1 MGSQGPGRK
10 RTPSKNGLTA
20 EEDALNV
27 IAKEAEARLASKR
40 AARAEAREIRM
51 RELERQQKEIY
62 QVQKKYYGL
71 DNLDNKWG
79 DIEQWMEDSEQYTRV
94 SRRHASVSD
103 DEERMSV
110 GSRSNIRLD
119 LDEAGAYGV
128 LPQASSYHSHKKS
141 KKKKKHSSKTSN
153 GYDDDLGTLSN
164 RSSRLSDESKMSRSS
179 KHDRQSGSVYEDS
192 LYSGSRRSSARA
204 SSEYSGFLGSSSRT
218 SSRANSACGSP
229 VEDCSS
235 SVASFMRSSASI
247 SGLSRDLDRV
257 VIPDLPNVNGR
268 LSMADDRLERDYLEK
283 GSSRASTISGATLT
297 SLGGTSS
304 RRGSGDTSISADTEA
319 SIREIKEIHE
329 LKDQIQ
335 DVEAKHMQN
344 LKELKDSLLEV
355 EEKYRKA
362 MVSNAQL
369 DNEKTNMMYEVDT
382 LKDSLMELE
391 EMLFETRRELEEKCK
406 DLEREK
412 HAHSILQFQFSELKE
427 TLKQSEELLTALER
441 QKEFS
446 DAIRN
451 ERDELRDE
459 VVQLKDILKKHG
471 IVLGPDS
478 ATSGGGETEDEAG
491 KADQNSQTAS
501 AEIRE
506 GSSVLGTHQ
515 LKVCKDQQQKDL
527 DDGVPGNQQFSH
539 APFSS
544 TNAPLEANE
553 NGDLGDQMN
562 RGVEQLEN
570 RPEELPSS
578 VGDDELTATRPKEEI
593 KSEVHIPED
602 SRGNTVEVEC
612 IDHKDGH
619 LETDQQESE
628 CVKPSQV
635 IKEETV
641 VIHDEPDQPGEAVL
655 DDKLE
660 PVESSQTEKLAKTQ
674 GASASNK
681 KKKKKKKNKQK
692 QKPSD
697 KQENDTKIDDKTETV
712 CSEDNPNQKTEGDLE
727 GNHQEPL
734 GNDISETTMNTDVPH
749 DAKRTSELDD
759 IKTTSTNINADDVQ
773 DTILLVTDE
782 ADLAGISKT
791 ISHFDCPESSNGI
804 LSDDLSSNVISNP
817 SNIIDEH
824 TEDSTNPDSEAVVF
838 SCELVSSETET
849 SLPHEPSA
857 QSMDAVEGGVGSTSC
872 SENIEKSLSVDMKEV
887 KSHLNCEVEE
897 QEENVQNIDLD
908 GTTNPED
915 QDDSAHP
922 SSSVMEKVGNE
933 AERVIQE
940 QLIDKPMEN
949 QLQDGI
955 GAELDLEEVERRD
968 KLDKE
973 NLKAPTEK
981 VFDTQDSIGSELN
994 QEEGERQDGL
1004 DKENLN
1010 MPTEKVS
1017 DTQDSIGAELNQ
1029 EEGERQDNLDKE
1041 NLNMP
1046 TEKVSYTRDSVG
1058 AELYQEE
1065 FERRDELDKGNLK
1078 APTEK
1083 VFDTQDSIGA
1093 ELDQGEV
1100 ERQDDLDKENLKAPT
1115 EKVSDTQDSIEA
1127 ELDQEEVER
1136 QDDLDKEYLK
1146 APTEKVSD
1154 TQESIGAELDQ
1165 EEVERQDELDKE
1177 NLKAPTEKVSDTQD
1191 SIEAELD
1198 QEEVERQDEL
1208 DKENLKAP
1216 IEKVSDTQDSIK
1228 AELDQEEVERQD
1240 DLDKENLKA
1249 PTEKVSDGSHVDNTP
1264 LIETQ
1269 VQVVHEDHLSPNEAI
1284 KESVGE
1290 SDSSEQEP
1298 KVEKDE
1304 EDRSIQNQL
1313 EVQLP
1318 EDGED
1323 LLVKSDVA
1331 AQELKEEDEEEE
1343 DEGESFD
1350 FDEMDL
1356 EASSDAPLKNFL
1368 DQPKEEETLFK
1379 DDVQEASQENQSNVT
1394 DEDQIQKE
1402 HLELADQESKPKEQK
1417 DDGQDTENPQ
1427 TTTVIKGCLTEE
1439 SQISSEVKPND
1450 QQHDTSGN
1458 KEDAFEEHQQASE
1471 NVTLSEGVNLI
1482 SEMEKRN
1489 VGQEIN
1495 SSIQHDNKVSSISG
1509 DQEVEKETTERNKE
1523 DERKESKKSGKGK
1536 GKGKGKEEC
1545 KMS

>member
-27 IAKEAEARLASKR
+27 IAKEAEARLAAKR
-40 AARAEAREIRM
+40 AARTEAREIRM

-79 DIEQWMEDSEQYTRV
+79 DIEQWMEDSERYTRV

-110 GSRSNIRLD
+110 GSRSKIQLD
-119 LDEAGAYGV
+119 LDVAGAYSG
-128 LPQASSYHSHKKS
+128 LPQASSCQSHKKS

-153 GYDDDLGTLSN
+153 GYDDDLSTLSS

-179 KHDRQSGSVYEDS
+179 RIDQQSNACYSSELYSSSNYSSKHQAPSYNGYQGSVYEDS

-218 SSRANSACGSP
+218 SSRANSVCGSP

-235 SVASFMRSSASI
+235 SVASFMRSTASI

-268 LSMADDRLERDYLEK
+268 LSMVDDRLERDYLEK
-283 GSSRASTISGATLT
+283 GSSLASTISGATLT

-344 LKELKDSLLEV
+344 LKELKDSLLEM

-412 HAHSILQFQFSELKE
+412 HAHSILQFQFNELKE
-427 TLKQSEELLTALER
+427 TLKQSEELLTEIRQLRLKQDGYFREISDLQETIEWKNKKIGALER

-471 IVLGPDS
+471 IVLGPDL
-478 ATSGGGETEDEAG
+478 ATNGETGEEVG

-539 APFSS
+539 SQFSS
-544 TNAPLEANE
+544 SNTPLEASME
-553 NGDLGDQMN
+553 NGELGDQIIQ
-562 RGVEQLEN
+562 GVEQLEN
-570 RPEELPSS
+570 RPEEPPSS
-578 VGDDELTATRPKEEI
+578 DDDELTATRPKEEI
-593 KSEVHIPED
+593 KSEEHIPED
-602 SRGNTVEVEC
+602 SRGNTVELGCKV
-612 IDHKDGH
+612 HKDGH
-619 LETDQQESE
+619 LETDQQERE

-635 IKEETV
+635 IKEETTSESV
-641 VIHDEPDQPGEAVL
+641 SGSVHDETDKPGETVL
-655 DDKLE
+655 DDKLKEE

-674 GASASNK
+674 GVSASNK

-692 QKPSD
+692 QKQSD
-697 KQENDTKIDDKTETV
+697 KQESDTKIDDKNETG
-712 CSEDNPNQKTEGDLE
+712 CSEDNTNQKMEGDLE
-727 GNHQEPL
+727 GNHQHPL
-734 GNDISETTMNTDVPH
+734 GNDKSETTMNTDVPH
-749 DAKRTSELDD
+749 DAKRTSELDG
-759 IKTTSTNINADDVQ
+759 IETTSTNINADDAQ
-773 DTILLVTDE
+773 DKIMLVTDE
-782 ADLAGISKT
+782 ADLAEISKT
-791 ISHFDCPESSNGI
+791 ISNFDCPESGNSVI
-804 LSDDLSSNVISNP
+804 SDDLSNNIILNP
-817 SNIIDEH
+817 TNIIDEH
-824 TEDSTNPDSEAVVF
+824 TEDSTNPDSEAVIF
-838 SCELVSSETET
+838 SCELVSSETKT

-857 QSMDAVEGGVGSTSC
+857 QSMDAVEGGVESTSS
-872 SENIEKSLSVDMKEV
+872 SENIELKSLKSASVDIKEV
-887 KSHLNCEVEE
+887 ESHLNCEIE
-897 QEENVQNIDLD
+897 QEEKLLNVDLD
-908 GTTNPED
+908 GTTNPEN
-915 QDDSAHP
+915 QDGSAHP
-922 SSSVMEKVGNE
+922 TSPVMEKAENE

-940 QLIDKPMEN
+940 QPVDQLMES
-949 QLQDGI
+949 QLQD
-955 GAELDLEEVERRD
+955 
-968 KLDKE
+968 
-973 NLKAPTEK
+973 
-981 VFDTQDSIGSELN
+981 
-994 QEEGERQDGL
+994 
-1004 DKENLN
+1004 
-1010 MPTEKVS
+1010 
-1017 DTQDSIGAELNQ
+1017 
-1029 EEGERQDNLDKE
+1029 
-1041 NLNMP
+1041 
-1046 TEKVSYTRDSVG
+1046 
-1058 AELYQEE
+1058 
-1065 FERRDELDKGNLK
+1065 
-1078 APTEK
+1078 
-1083 VFDTQDSIGA
+1083 
-1093 ELDQGEV
+1093 
-1100 ERQDDLDKENLKAPT
+1100 
-1115 EKVSDTQDSIEA
+1115 
-1127 ELDQEEVER
+1127 
-1136 QDDLDKEYLK
+1136 
-1146 APTEKVSD
+1146 
-1154 TQESIGAELDQ
+1154 SIGAELDQ
-1165 EEVERQDELDKE
+1165 EEVETQDGLDKE
-1177 NLKAPTEKVSDTQD
+1177 NLKVPTEIVF
-1191 SIEAELD
+1191 
-1198 QEEVERQDEL
+1198 
-1208 DKENLKAP
+1208 
-1216 IEKVSDTQDSIK
+1216 
-1228 AELDQEEVERQD
+1228 
-1240 DLDKENLKA
+1240 
-1249 PTEKVSDGSHVDNTP
+1249 DGSHVDNTP

-1269 VQVVHEDHLSPNEAI
+1269 VQVVHEDHLSANEAI
-1284 KESVGE
+1284 QETVGE
-1290 SDSSEQEP
+1290 SDASDQKP

-1304 EDRSIQNQL
+1304 EERSIQNQVTL

-1318 EDGED
+1318 EDEED

-1331 AQELKEEDEEEE
+1331 AQELKEGDEE
-1343 DEGESFD
+1343 DDGESFD

-1356 EASSDAPLKNFL
+1356 ETSSDAPLKNFL
-1368 DQPKEEETLFK
+1368 DQPNEEVTLLKEN
-1379 DDVQEASQENQSNVT
+1379 VQEASQEHQSNVT
-1394 DEDQIQKE
+1394 DEDQTQEDE

-1427 TTTVIKGCLTEE
+1427 TTTDVEGCLTED
-1439 SQISSEVKPND
+1439 SQINSEVRPND
-1450 QQHDTSGN
+1450 QQHDITGI
-1458 KEDAFEEHQQASE
+1458 KEDAFEEHRQASE
-1471 NVTLSEGVNLI
+1471 DVTLNEGVNLI
-1482 SEMEKRN
+1482 SEMETRN
-1489 VGQEIN
+1489 VGQEVKSTIHHEKKASN
-1495 SSIQHDNKVSSISG
+1495 ISG
-1509 DQEVEKETTERNKE
+1509 DQDVEKETAESNRE

-1536 GKGKGKEEC
+1536 GKGKDDC

>member
-1 MGSQGPGRK
+1 MGSQGPGRR
-10 RTPSKNGLTA
+10 RTPSKNGLTG

-27 IAKEAEARLASKR
+27 IAKEAEARLAAKR

-51 RELERQQKEIY
+51 RELERQQKE
-62 QVQKKYYGL
+62 
-71 DNLDNKWG
+71 
-79 DIEQWMEDSEQYTRV
+79 
-94 SRRHASVSD
+94 VSD
-103 DEERMSV
+103 DEEQMSV

-119 LDEAGAYGV
+119 LDAAGAYGV
-128 LPQASSYHSHKKS
+128 LPQASSYHKKS
-141 KKKKKHSSKTSN
+141 KKKKKHSSKSSN
-153 GYDDDLGTLSN
+153 GYDDDLSTVSS
-164 RSSRLSDESKMSRSS
+164 RSSRLSDESKISRSS
-179 KHDRQSGSVYEDS
+179 RLDQQSKACHSSELYSSSSYSSKHQAPSYNRCQSSLLHSRKHRGSVYEDS
-192 LYSGSRRSSARA
+192 LYSGSRRPSARA
-204 SSEYSGFLGSSSRT
+204 SSEYGGFPGSSSRT

-247 SGLSRDLDRV
+247 SGLSRDLDHV

-304 RRGSGDTSISADTEA
+304 RRGSGDTAITADTEA

-427 TLKQSEELLTALER
+427 TLKQSEELLTEIRQLRLKQDGNVREISDLQETIEWKNKKIGALER

-471 IVLGPDS
+471 IVLGLDL
-478 ATSGGGETEDEAG
+478 ATNGETDEVG

-527 DDGVPGNQQFSH
+527 DDGVPGNQQIS
-539 APFSS
+539 AELSS

-553 NGDLGDQMN
+553 IGDLGDQMN
-562 RGVEQLEN
+562 QGVEQLEN
-570 RPEELPSS
+570 RPKEPPSS
-578 VGDDELTATRPKEEI
+578 VGDDELTATRPTEQI
-593 KSEVHIPED
+593 KSEAHIPED
-602 SRGNTVEVEC
+602 SRANTEELEC
-612 IDHKDGH
+612 IVHKDGH

-628 CVKPSQV
+628 CVKLSQV
-635 IKEETV
+635 IKEETPLESV
-641 VIHDEPDQPGEAVL
+641 SGSVHDEPDKPGQPVL
-655 DDKLE
+655 DDELKEE
-660 PVESSQTEKLAKTQ
+660 PAKSSQTEKLAKTQ

-681 KKKKKKKNKQK
+681 KKKRKKKNKQK
-692 QKPSD
+692 QKQSD
-697 KQENDTKIDDKTETV
+697 KQEIDTKIDDKTKTV

-727 GNHQEPL
+727 GNNQEPL
-734 GNDISETTMNTDVPH
+734 GNDVSQTTMNTDVPP
-749 DAKRTSELDD
+749 DAKRTSELDG
-759 IKTTSTNINADDVQ
+759 IKTTSANIHADEIQ
-773 DTILLVTDE
+773 DKIRLVTDE

-791 ISHFDCPESSNGI
+791 ISNFDCPESSNGI
-804 LSDDLSSNVISNP
+804 ISDDLSSKVISNP
-817 SNIIDEH
+817 ANIIERH
-824 TEDSTNPDSEAVVF
+824 TEDSTNPDSEAVDF

-849 SLPHEPSA
+849 SLPREPAA
-857 QSMDAVEGGVGSTSC
+857 QSMDAGEGGVESISC
-872 SENIEKSLSVDMKEV
+872 SENIERSSSIDMKEV

-897 QEENVQNIDLD
+897 QEVNVQNTDID
-908 GTTNPED
+908 GTTNPEY

-922 SSSVMEKVGNE
+922 SSSVKEKVENE

-940 QLIDKPMEN
+940 PSIDQPMEN
-949 QLQDGI
+949 QLQDSI
-955 GAELDLEEVERRD
+955 GAELEQEEVERR
-968 KLDKE
+968 
-973 NLKAPTEK
+973 
-981 VFDTQDSIGSELN
+981 
-994 QEEGERQDGL
+994 
-1004 DKENLN
+1004 
-1010 MPTEKVS
+1010 
-1017 DTQDSIGAELNQ
+1017 
-1029 EEGERQDNLDKE
+1029 
-1041 NLNMP
+1041 
-1046 TEKVSYTRDSVG
+1046 
-1058 AELYQEE
+1058 
-1065 FERRDELDKGNLK
+1065 
-1078 APTEK
+1078 
-1083 VFDTQDSIGA
+1083 
-1093 ELDQGEV
+1093 
-1100 ERQDDLDKENLKAPT
+1100 DDLDKENLKAPT
-1115 EKVSDTQDSIEA
+1115 EKVSDTQ
-1127 ELDQEEVER
+1127 
-1136 QDDLDKEYLK
+1136 
-1146 APTEKVSD
+1146 
-1154 TQESIGAELDQ
+1154 ESI
-1165 EEVERQDELDKE
+1165 
-1177 NLKAPTEKVSDTQD
+1177 VSG
-1191 SIEAELD
+1191 
-1198 QEEVERQDEL
+1198 
-1208 DKENLKAP
+1208 
-1216 IEKVSDTQDSIK
+1216 
-1228 AELDQEEVERQD
+1228 LDQEEVERQD
-1240 DLDKENLKA
+1240 DLDKENLNM
-1249 PTEKVSDGSHVDNTP
+1249 PTEKVSDTQESIGSGLDQEEVERRDDLDKENLRVPTENITDGSHGDNTP

-1269 VQVVHEDHLSPNEAI
+1269 VQVVHEDHSSPNEAI

-1290 SDSSEQEP
+1290 SDSSDQEP
-1298 KVEKDE
+1298 KVGKDE
-1304 EDRSIQNQL
+1304 EERSIQNQL
-1313 EVQLP
+1313 KVQLSK
-1318 EDGED
+1318 DGED

-1331 AQELKEEDEEEE
+1331 AQELIEEEEE

-1356 EASSDAPLKNFL
+1356 EASSDAPLKNVL
-1368 DQPKEEETLFK
+1368 DQPTEEGTLFK
-1379 DDVQEASQENQSNVT
+1379 DDVQEAKQEFQSNVT
-1394 DEDQIQKE
+1394 NEDQTQKE
-1402 HLELADQESKPKEQK
+1402 HLELADQESKSKEQK

-1427 TTTVIKGCLTEE
+1427 TTTVIQGCLTED
-1439 SQISSEVKPND
+1439 SKISSEVKPND
-1450 QQHDTSGN
+1450 QQHETSGN
-1458 KEDAFEEHQQASE
+1458 KDAFEEHQQASE
-1471 NVTLSEGVNLI
+1471 NVTLSKGVNLI

-1495 SSIQHDNKVSSISG
+1495 SSIQHGNKVSSISG
-1509 DQEVEKETTERNKE
+1509 DLEVEKETTERNKAH
-1523 DERKESKKSGKGK
+1523 ERKESKKSGKGK

>member
-1 MGSQGPGRK
+1 MGSQGPGRR
-10 RTPSKNGLTA
+10 RTPSKNGLTG

-27 IAKEAEARLASKR
+27 IAKEAEARLAAKR

-79 DIEQWMEDSEQYTRV
+79 DIEQWMEDSERYTRV

-103 DEERMSV
+103 DEEQMSV

-119 LDEAGAYGV
+119 LDAAGAYGV
-128 LPQASSYHSHKKS
+128 LPQASSYHKKS
-141 KKKKKHSSKTSN
+141 KKKKKHSSKSSN
-153 GYDDDLGTLSN
+153 GYDDDLSTVSS
-164 RSSRLSDESKMSRSS
+164 RSSRLSDESKISRSS
-179 KHDRQSGSVYEDS
+179 RLDQQSKACHSSELYSSSSYSSKHQAPSYNRCQSSLLHSRKHRGSVYEDS
-192 LYSGSRRSSARA
+192 LYSGSRRPSARA
-204 SSEYSGFLGSSSRT
+204 SSEYGGFPGSSSRT

-229 VEDCSS
+229 V
-235 SVASFMRSSASI
+235 
-247 SGLSRDLDRV
+247 
-257 VIPDLPNVNGR
+257 
-268 LSMADDRLERDYLEK
+268 ADDRLERDYLEK

-304 RRGSGDTSISADTEA
+304 RRGSGDTAITADTEA

-427 TLKQSEELLTALER
+427 TLKQSEELLTEIRQLRLKQDGNVREISDLQETIEWKNKKIGALER

-471 IVLGPDS
+471 IVLGLDL
-478 ATSGGGETEDEAG
+478 ATNGETDEVG

-527 DDGVPGNQQFSH
+527 DDGVPGNQQIS
-539 APFSS
+539 AELSS

-553 NGDLGDQMN
+553 IGDLGDQMN
-562 RGVEQLEN
+562 QGVEQLEN
-570 RPEELPSS
+570 RPKEPPSS
-578 VGDDELTATRPKEEI
+578 VGDDELTATRPTEQI
-593 KSEVHIPED
+593 KSEAHIPED
-602 SRGNTVEVEC
+602 SRANTEELEC
-612 IDHKDGH
+612 IVHKDGH

-628 CVKPSQV
+628 CVKLSQV
-635 IKEETV
+635 IKEETPLESV
-641 VIHDEPDQPGEAVL
+641 SGSVHDEPDKPGQPVL
-655 DDKLE
+655 DDELKEE
-660 PVESSQTEKLAKTQ
+660 PAKSSQTEKLAKTQ

-681 KKKKKKKNKQK
+681 KKKRKKKNKQK
-692 QKPSD
+692 QKQSD
-697 KQENDTKIDDKTETV
+697 KQEIDTKIDDKTKTV

-727 GNHQEPL
+727 GNNQEPL
-734 GNDISETTMNTDVPH
+734 GNDVSQTTMNTDVPP
-749 DAKRTSELDD
+749 DAKRTSELDG
-759 IKTTSTNINADDVQ
+759 IKTTSANIHADEIQ
-773 DTILLVTDE
+773 DKIRLVTDE

-791 ISHFDCPESSNGI
+791 ISNFDCPESSNGI
-804 LSDDLSSNVISNP
+804 ISDDLSSKVISNP
-817 SNIIDEH
+817 ANIIERH
-824 TEDSTNPDSEAVVF
+824 TEDSTNPDSEAVDF

-849 SLPHEPSA
+849 SLPREPAA
-857 QSMDAVEGGVGSTSC
+857 QSMDAGEGGVESISC
-872 SENIEKSLSVDMKEV
+872 SENIERSSSIDMKEV

-897 QEENVQNIDLD
+897 QEVNVQNTDID
-908 GTTNPED
+908 GTTNPEY

-922 SSSVMEKVGNE
+922 SSSVKEKVENE

-940 QLIDKPMEN
+940 PSIDQPMEN
-949 QLQDGI
+949 QLQDSI
-955 GAELDLEEVERRD
+955 GAELEQEEVERR
-968 KLDKE
+968 
-973 NLKAPTEK
+973 
-981 VFDTQDSIGSELN
+981 
-994 QEEGERQDGL
+994 
-1004 DKENLN
+1004 
-1010 MPTEKVS
+1010 
-1017 DTQDSIGAELNQ
+1017 
-1029 EEGERQDNLDKE
+1029 
-1041 NLNMP
+1041 
-1046 TEKVSYTRDSVG
+1046 
-1058 AELYQEE
+1058 
-1065 FERRDELDKGNLK
+1065 
-1078 APTEK
+1078 
-1083 VFDTQDSIGA
+1083 
-1093 ELDQGEV
+1093 
-1100 ERQDDLDKENLKAPT
+1100 DDLDKENLKAPT
-1115 EKVSDTQDSIEA
+1115 EKVSDTQ
-1127 ELDQEEVER
+1127 
-1136 QDDLDKEYLK
+1136 
-1146 APTEKVSD
+1146 
-1154 TQESIGAELDQ
+1154 ESI
-1165 EEVERQDELDKE
+1165 
-1177 NLKAPTEKVSDTQD
+1177 VSG
-1191 SIEAELD
+1191 
-1198 QEEVERQDEL
+1198 
-1208 DKENLKAP
+1208 
-1216 IEKVSDTQDSIK
+1216 
-1228 AELDQEEVERQD
+1228 LDQEEVERQD
-1240 DLDKENLKA
+1240 DLDKENLNM
-1249 PTEKVSDGSHVDNTP
+1249 PTEKVSDTQESIGSGLDQEEVERRDDLDKENLRVPTENITDGSHGDNTP

-1269 VQVVHEDHLSPNEAI
+1269 VQVVHEDHSSPNEAI

-1290 SDSSEQEP
+1290 SDSSDQEP
-1298 KVEKDE
+1298 KVGKDE
-1304 EDRSIQNQL
+1304 EERSIQNQL
-1313 EVQLP
+1313 KVQLSK
-1318 EDGED
+1318 DGED

-1331 AQELKEEDEEEE
+1331 AQELIEEEEE

-1356 EASSDAPLKNFL
+1356 EASSDAPLKNVL
-1368 DQPKEEETLFK
+1368 DQPTEEGTLFK
-1379 DDVQEASQENQSNVT
+1379 DDVQEAKQEFQSNVT
-1394 DEDQIQKE
+1394 NEDQTQKE
-1402 HLELADQESKPKEQK
+1402 HLELADQESKSKEQK

-1427 TTTVIKGCLTEE
+1427 TTTVIQGCLTED
-1439 SQISSEVKPND
+1439 SKISSEVKPND
-1450 QQHDTSGN
+1450 QQHETSGN
-1458 KEDAFEEHQQASE
+1458 KDAFEEHQQASE
-1471 NVTLSEGVNLI
+1471 NVTLSKGVNLI

-1495 SSIQHDNKVSSISG
+1495 SSIQHGNKVSSISG
-1509 DQEVEKETTERNKE
+1509 DLEVEKETTERNKAH
-1523 DERKESKKSGKGK
+1523 ERKESKKSGKGK

>member
-1 MGSQGPGRK
+1 MGSQGPGRR
-10 RTPSKNGLTA
+10 RTPSKNGLTG

-27 IAKEAEARLASKR
+27 IAKEAEARLAAKR

-79 DIEQWMEDSEQYTRV
+79 DIEQWMEDSERYTRV

-103 DEERMSV
+103 DEEQMSV

-119 LDEAGAYGV
+119 LDAAGAYGV
-128 LPQASSYHSHKKS
+128 
-141 KKKKKHSSKTSN
+141 
-153 GYDDDLGTLSN
+153 
-164 RSSRLSDESKMSRSS
+164 
-179 KHDRQSGSVYEDS
+179 
-192 LYSGSRRSSARA
+192 
-204 SSEYSGFLGSSSRT
+204 
-218 SSRANSACGSP
+218 
-229 VEDCSS
+229 
-235 SVASFMRSSASI
+235 
-247 SGLSRDLDRV
+247 
-257 VIPDLPNVNGR
+257 
-268 LSMADDRLERDYLEK
+268 ADDRLERDYLEK

-304 RRGSGDTSISADTEA
+304 RRGSGDTAITADTEA

-427 TLKQSEELLTALER
+427 TLKQSEELLTEIRQLRLKQDGNVREISDLQETIEWKNKKIGALER

-471 IVLGPDS
+471 IVLGLDL
-478 ATSGGGETEDEAG
+478 ATNGETDEVG

-527 DDGVPGNQQFSH
+527 DDGVPGNQQIS
-539 APFSS
+539 AELSS

-553 NGDLGDQMN
+553 IGDLGDQMN
-562 RGVEQLEN
+562 QGVEQLEN
-570 RPEELPSS
+570 RPKEPPSS
-578 VGDDELTATRPKEEI
+578 VGDDELTATRPTEQI
-593 KSEVHIPED
+593 KSEAHIPED
-602 SRGNTVEVEC
+602 SRANTEELEC
-612 IDHKDGH
+612 IVHKDGH

-628 CVKPSQV
+628 CVKLSQV
-635 IKEETV
+635 IKEETPLESV
-641 VIHDEPDQPGEAVL
+641 SGSVHDEPDKPGQPVL
-655 DDKLE
+655 DDELKEE
-660 PVESSQTEKLAKTQ
+660 PAKSSQTEKLAKTQ

-681 KKKKKKKNKQK
+681 KKKRKKKNKQK
-692 QKPSD
+692 QKQSD
-697 KQENDTKIDDKTETV
+697 KQEIDTKIDDKTKTV

-727 GNHQEPL
+727 GNNQEPL
-734 GNDISETTMNTDVPH
+734 GNDVSQTTMNTDVPP
-749 DAKRTSELDD
+749 DAKRTSELDG
-759 IKTTSTNINADDVQ
+759 IKTTSANIHADEIQ
-773 DTILLVTDE
+773 DKIRLVTDE

-791 ISHFDCPESSNGI
+791 ISNFDCPESSNGI
-804 LSDDLSSNVISNP
+804 ISDDLSSKVISNP
-817 SNIIDEH
+817 ANIIERH
-824 TEDSTNPDSEAVVF
+824 TEDSTNPDSEAVDF

-849 SLPHEPSA
+849 SLPREPAA
-857 QSMDAVEGGVGSTSC
+857 QSMDAGEGGVESISC
-872 SENIEKSLSVDMKEV
+872 SENIERSSSIDMKEV

-897 QEENVQNIDLD
+897 QEVNVQNTDID
-908 GTTNPED
+908 GTTNPEY

-922 SSSVMEKVGNE
+922 SSSVKEKVENE

-940 QLIDKPMEN
+940 PSIDQPMEN
-949 QLQDGI
+949 QLQDSI
-955 GAELDLEEVERRD
+955 GAELEQEEVERR
-968 KLDKE
+968 
-973 NLKAPTEK
+973 
-981 VFDTQDSIGSELN
+981 
-994 QEEGERQDGL
+994 
-1004 DKENLN
+1004 
-1010 MPTEKVS
+1010 
-1017 DTQDSIGAELNQ
+1017 
-1029 EEGERQDNLDKE
+1029 
-1041 NLNMP
+1041 
-1046 TEKVSYTRDSVG
+1046 
-1058 AELYQEE
+1058 
-1065 FERRDELDKGNLK
+1065 
-1078 APTEK
+1078 
-1083 VFDTQDSIGA
+1083 
-1093 ELDQGEV
+1093 
-1100 ERQDDLDKENLKAPT
+1100 DDLDKENLKAPT
-1115 EKVSDTQDSIEA
+1115 EKVSDTQ
-1127 ELDQEEVER
+1127 
-1136 QDDLDKEYLK
+1136 
-1146 APTEKVSD
+1146 
-1154 TQESIGAELDQ
+1154 ESI
-1165 EEVERQDELDKE
+1165 
-1177 NLKAPTEKVSDTQD
+1177 VSG
-1191 SIEAELD
+1191 
-1198 QEEVERQDEL
+1198 
-1208 DKENLKAP
+1208 
-1216 IEKVSDTQDSIK
+1216 
-1228 AELDQEEVERQD
+1228 LDQEEVERQD
-1240 DLDKENLKA
+1240 DLDKENLNM
-1249 PTEKVSDGSHVDNTP
+1249 PTEKVSDTQESIGSGLDQEEVERRDDLDKENLRVPTENITDGSHGDNTP

-1269 VQVVHEDHLSPNEAI
+1269 VQVVHEDHSSPNEAI

-1290 SDSSEQEP
+1290 SDSSDQEP
-1298 KVEKDE
+1298 KVGKDE
-1304 EDRSIQNQL
+1304 EERSIQNQL
-1313 EVQLP
+1313 KVQLSK
-1318 EDGED
+1318 DGED

-1331 AQELKEEDEEEE
+1331 AQELIEEEEE

-1356 EASSDAPLKNFL
+1356 EASSDAPLKNVL
-1368 DQPKEEETLFK
+1368 DQPTEEGTLFK
-1379 DDVQEASQENQSNVT
+1379 DDVQEAKQEFQSNVT
-1394 DEDQIQKE
+1394 NEDQTQKE
-1402 HLELADQESKPKEQK
+1402 HLELADQESKSKEQK

-1427 TTTVIKGCLTEE
+1427 TTTVIQGCLTED
-1439 SQISSEVKPND
+1439 SKISSEVKPND
-1450 QQHDTSGN
+1450 QQHETSGN
-1458 KEDAFEEHQQASE
+1458 KDAFEEHQQASE
-1471 NVTLSEGVNLI
+1471 NVTLSKGVNLI

-1495 SSIQHDNKVSSISG
+1495 SSIQHGNKVSSISG
-1509 DQEVEKETTERNKE
+1509 DLEVEKETTERNKAH
-1523 DERKESKKSGKGK
+1523 ERKESKKSGKGK

>member
-27 IAKEAEARLASKR
+27 IAKEAEARLAAKR

-51 RELERQQKEIY
+51 KELERQQKEIY

-79 DIEQWMEDSEQYTRV
+79 DIEQWMEDSERYTRV

-119 LDEAGAYGV
+119 LDAAGAYGG
-128 LPQASSYHSHKKS
+128 LPQVSSYNSHKKS

-153 GYDDDLGTLSN
+153 GYDDDLSTLSS

-179 KHDRQSGSVYEDS
+179 RLDRQSGSVYEDS
-192 LYSGSRRSSARA
+192 FYSGSRRSSARA

-247 SGLSRDLDRV
+247 SGLSRDLERV

-283 GSSRASTISGATLT
+283 GSSRASTISGTTLT

-319 SIREIKEIHE
+319 SLREIKEIHE

-427 TLKQSEELLTALER
+427 TLKQSEELLTEIRQLRLKQDGYDREISDLQETIEWKNKKIGALER

-471 IVLGPDS
+471 IVLGPDL
-478 ATSGGGETEDEAG
+478 ATNGETEEEVG

-527 DDGVPGNQQFSH
+527 DDAVPGNQQFSN

-544 TNAPLEANE
+544 TSTPLEANE

-562 RGVEQLEN
+562 QGVKLHEN
-570 RPEELPSS
+570 KPAVHSNS
-578 VGDDELTATRPKEEI
+578 VGNDELTAARTNEEI
-593 KSEVHIPED
+593 KSEVHKPED
-602 SRGNTVEVEC
+602 SRDNTVELKC
-612 IDHKDGH
+612 IVHKDGL
-619 LETDQQESE
+619 LETDQQDSE
-628 CVKPSQV
+628 CVKTSQD
-635 IKEETV
+635 IKEDFV
-641 VIHDEPDQPGEAVL
+641 SGSVHDEPDKPIGTVL
-655 DDKLE
+655 DDKLKEE
-660 PVESSQTEKLAKTQ
+660 PVDSSQTEKLAKTQ

-681 KKKKKKKNKQK
+681 KKKKKKKNKPKHK
-692 QKPSD
+692 QSD
-697 KQENDTKIDDKTETV
+697 KQENDTQIDDKNETV
-712 CSEDNPNQKTEGDLE
+712 CNEDKPNQKMESDLE
-727 GNHQEPL
+727 GNHQKPL
-734 GNDISETTMNTDVPH
+734 GNDISKPTMNTDVIH
-749 DAKRTSELDD
+749 DVKGTSELGGFE
-759 IKTTSTNINADDVQ
+759 TSININADDVK
-773 DTILLVTDE
+773 DKILLVTDE
-782 ADLAGISKT
+782 TDLSGISKT
-791 ISHFDCPESSNGI
+791 ISNFGCPESSNGVS
-804 LSDDLSSNVISNP
+804 SDDLSSNVISNP
-817 SNIIDEH
+817 ANIIDEH
-824 TEDSTNPDSEAVVF
+824 NEDSTNPDSVSVVCG
-838 SCELVSSETET
+838 CELVSSEMVT
-849 SLPHEPSA
+849 SLPHEPAA
-857 QSMDAVEGGVGSTSC
+857 QSIDAVEGVVECISS
-872 SENIEKSLSVDMKEV
+872 SENIEKSSSVNEKEN
-887 KSHLNCEVEE
+887 LNCELEE
-897 QEENVQNIDLD
+897 QEEKVQNADQD
-908 GTTNPED
+908 ESTNLED
-915 QDDSAHP
+915 QDDSAHSTSP
-922 SSSVMEKVGNE
+922 VMEEEENE
-933 AERVIQE
+933 AERVILE
-940 QLIDKPMEN
+940 QPIDQPMEN
-949 QLQDGI
+949 QLQD
-955 GAELDLEEVERRD
+955 
-968 KLDKE
+968 
-973 NLKAPTEK
+973 T
-981 VFDTQDSIGSELN
+981 
-994 QEEGERQDGL
+994 
-1004 DKENLN
+1004 
-1010 MPTEKVS
+1010 
-1017 DTQDSIGAELNQ
+1017 
-1029 EEGERQDNLDKE
+1029 
-1041 NLNMP
+1041 
-1046 TEKVSYTRDSVG
+1046 
-1058 AELYQEE
+1058 
-1065 FERRDELDKGNLK
+1065 
-1078 APTEK
+1078 
-1083 VFDTQDSIGA
+1083 IGA
-1093 ELDQGEV
+1093 ELDQEV
-1100 ERQDDLDKENLKAPT
+1100 IERHDNLDKEDIKVPT
-1115 EKVSDTQDSIEA
+1115 ENVFDPQDGILA
-1127 ELDQEEVER
+1127 ELDQEEVE
-1136 QDDLDKEYLK
+1136 K
-1146 APTEKVSD
+1146 
-1154 TQESIGAELDQ
+1154 
-1165 EEVERQDELDKE
+1165 QDELDEE
-1177 NLKAPTEKVSDTQD
+1177 NLKVPTE
-1191 SIEAELD
+1191 
-1198 QEEVERQDEL
+1198 
-1208 DKENLKAP
+1208 N
-1216 IEKVSDTQDSIK
+1216 
-1228 AELDQEEVERQD
+1228 
-1240 DLDKENLKA
+1240 
-1249 PTEKVSDGSHVDNTP
+1249 VSDGSHVENTP
-1264 LIETQ
+1264 IIETQ
-1269 VQVVHEDHLSPNEAI
+1269 VNEDHLSPNEAI
-1284 KESVGE
+1284 KKSVGE
-1290 SDSSEQEP
+1290 SDSSDQEP

-1304 EDRSIQNQL
+1304 EERSIQNQL

-1318 EDGED
+1318 EDKEGF
-1323 LLVKSDVA
+1323 LVKSDVA
-1331 AQELKEEDEEEE
+1331 SQELKEEDEEEE

-1356 EASSDAPLKNFL
+1356 EASSNAPLKNFQ
-1368 DQPKEEETLFK
+1368 DQPKEEGTLFK
-1379 DDVQEASQENQSNVT
+1379 DEVKEAKPEYQNNVP
-1394 DEDQIQKE
+1394 DEDQTIEE
-1402 HLELADQESKPKEQK
+1402 HLELEDQESKPKEQK
-1417 DDGQDTENPQ
+1417 DGDTKNPQ
-1427 TTTVIKGCLTEE
+1427 TTTVTEGCLTED
-1439 SQISSEVKPND
+1439 SQISSEVEPND
-1450 QQHDTSGN
+1450 QQCDTSGT
-1458 KEDAFEEHQQASE
+1458 KEAFKEHRQSSDD
-1471 NVTLSEGVNLI
+1471 VKLSEGVL
-1482 SEMEKRN
+1482 SEMETIN

-1495 SSIQHDNKVSSISG
+1495 TSIQNEKVSSISG
-1509 DQEVEKETTERNKE
+1509 EQEVEKETTERNKE

-1545 KMS
+1545 KMA

>member
-10 RTPSKNGLTA
+10 RTPSKNGLTG

-27 IAKEAEARLASKR
+27 IAKEAEARLAAKR

-79 DIEQWMEDSEQYTRV
+79 DIEQWM
-94 SRRHASVSD
+94 VSD
-103 DEERMSV
+103 DEEQMSV

-119 LDEAGAYGV
+119 LDAAGAYGG
-128 LPQASSYHSHKKS
+128 LPQASSYQSHKKS

-153 GYDDDLGTLSN
+153 GYDDDLSTLSS

-179 KHDRQSGSVYEDS
+179 RLDRQSNAYYSSELYSSSNYSSKRQAPSYNGYQGSVYEDS

-204 SSEYSGFLGSSSRT
+204 SSECSGFLGSSSRT

-229 VEDCSS
+229 V
-235 SVASFMRSSASI
+235 V
-247 SGLSRDLDRV
+247 
-257 VIPDLPNVNGR
+257 
-268 LSMADDRLERDYLEK
+268 DDRLERDYLEK

-344 LKELKDSLLEV
+344 LKELKDSLLEM

-382 LKDSLMELE
+382 LKDSLTELE

-412 HAHSILQFQFSELKE
+412 HAHSILQFQFNELKE
-427 TLKQSEELLTALER
+427 TLKQSEELLTEIRQLRLKQDGYVREISDLQETVEWKNKKIGALER

-471 IVLGPDS
+471 IVLGPDL
-478 ATSGGGETEDEAG
+478 ATNGETGEEVG

-501 AEIRE
+501 TEIRE

-539 APFSS
+539 AQFSS
-544 TNAPLEANE
+544 SNTPLEPSME
-553 NGDLGDQMN
+553 NGELGDQMIQ
-562 RGVEQLEN
+562 GVEQLEN
-570 RPEELPSS
+570 RPEEPPGS

-593 KSEVHIPED
+593 KLEAHIPED
-602 SRGNTVEVEC
+602 LRSNTVELESKV
-612 IDHKDGH
+612 HKDGH
-619 LETDQQESE
+619 LETDQQERE

-635 IKEETV
+635 IKEETPSELV
-641 VIHDEPDQPGEAVL
+641 SGSVHDETDKPGETVL
-655 DDKLE
+655 DDKVQEE
-660 PVESSQTEKLAKTQ
+660 PVESSQTEMLAKTQ

-692 QKPSD
+692 QKQSD
-697 KQENDTKIDDKTETV
+697 KQESDRKIDDKNETV
-712 CSEDNPNQKTEGDLE
+712 CSEDNPNQKMKDDLE
-727 GNHQEPL
+727 GNHQDPS
-734 GNDISETTMNTDVPH
+734 GNDKSETTMNTDVPH
-749 DAKRTSELDD
+749 DAKRTSELEG
-759 IKTTSTNINADDVQ
+759 IETTDTNINVDDAQ
-773 DTILLVTDE
+773 DKILLVTDE

-791 ISHFDCPESSNGI
+791 ISNFDCPESANGV
-804 LSDDLSSNVISNP
+804 LSDDLSSNIISNP
-817 SNIIDEH
+817 ANIIDEH
-824 TEDSTNPDSEAVVF
+824 TEVSTNPDSEAVIF
-838 SCELVSSETET
+838 SCELVSSETKT
-849 SLPHEPSA
+849 SLPHESSA
-857 QSMDAVEGGVGSTSC
+857 QSMDAVEGGVESTS
-872 SENIEKSLSVDMKEV
+872 SFENIELKSASLDIKEV
-887 KSHLNCEVEE
+887 ESHLKCEVEE
-897 QEENVQNIDLD
+897 QEEKLENIDLD

-915 QDDSAHP
+915 QDDSALP
-922 SSSVMEKVGNE
+922 NSPVMEKVENE

-940 QLIDKPMEN
+940 QPVHQPMES
-949 QLQDGI
+949 QLQD
-955 GAELDLEEVERRD
+955 
-968 KLDKE
+968 
-973 NLKAPTEK
+973 
-981 VFDTQDSIGSELN
+981 
-994 QEEGERQDGL
+994 
-1004 DKENLN
+1004 
-1010 MPTEKVS
+1010 
-1017 DTQDSIGAELNQ
+1017 
-1029 EEGERQDNLDKE
+1029 
-1041 NLNMP
+1041 
-1046 TEKVSYTRDSVG
+1046 
-1058 AELYQEE
+1058 
-1065 FERRDELDKGNLK
+1065 
-1078 APTEK
+1078 
-1083 VFDTQDSIGA
+1083 
-1093 ELDQGEV
+1093 
-1100 ERQDDLDKENLKAPT
+1100 
-1115 EKVSDTQDSIEA
+1115 
-1127 ELDQEEVER
+1127 
-1136 QDDLDKEYLK
+1136 
-1146 APTEKVSD
+1146 
-1154 TQESIGAELDQ
+1154 SIGAELDQ
-1165 EEVERQDELDKE
+1165 EEVETQDELDKE
-1177 NLKAPTEKVSDTQD
+1177 NLKVPTEIVF
-1191 SIEAELD
+1191 
-1198 QEEVERQDEL
+1198 
-1208 DKENLKAP
+1208 
-1216 IEKVSDTQDSIK
+1216 
-1228 AELDQEEVERQD
+1228 
-1240 DLDKENLKA
+1240 
-1249 PTEKVSDGSHVDNTP
+1249 DGSHVDNTP

-1269 VQVVHEDHLSPNEAI
+1269 VQVVHEDLLSSNEAI
-1284 KESVGE
+1284 RDSVGE
-1290 SDSSEQEP
+1290 SDASDQKP
-1298 KVEKDE
+1298 NVEKDE
-1304 EDRSIQNQL
+1304 EERSIQNQITL

-1318 EDGED
+1318 EDEEE

-1331 AQELKEEDEEEE
+1331 AQELKEEDEKEE

-1368 DQPKEEETLFK
+1368 DQPNEEVTLLNEN
-1379 DDVQEASQENQSNVT
+1379 VQEASQEHQSNVT
-1394 DEDQIQKE
+1394 DEDQTQEDE

-1427 TTTVIKGCLTEE
+1427 TTTDVDGCLTED
-1439 SQISSEVKPND
+1439 SQINSGVRPND
-1450 QQHDTSGN
+1450 QQHDITGI
-1458 KEDAFEEHQQASE
+1458 KEDAFEEHRQASE
-1471 NVTLSEGVNLI
+1471 DVTLNEGVNLI
-1482 SEMEKRN
+1482 SEVETRN
-1489 VGQEIN
+1489 VGHEVN
-1495 SSIQHDNKVSSISG
+1495 SSIHHEKKASNISG
-1509 DQEVEKETTERNKE
+1509 DQDVEKETTESNRE

-1536 GKGKGKEEC
+1536 GKGKEDC